1 MSLTSMPLTTSRF
14 RLSAYNIML
23 VINVLLLVAAIG
35 LGGIQNNW
43 LAVALVGLPTAV
55 VPPLLYKMLGD
66 HGLSRIS
73 YGVGFMFFAALFIHE
88 TGGML
93 EMHFAIF
100 VLLAVLIAFRDYQ
113 VIIAAASTIAVHH
126 LLFMYLQMQSAG
138 VYLVPEESLSLGII
152 LLHALFVV
160 VEAAVLVIISRQSLR
175 EALVGQ
181 ALFDAT
187 EALVTDDGKIVLT
200 GRCADIKSRVIDSF
214 NAVLATLQHTISTIE
229 EASNNLKQEAQQL
242 LASGNELSG
251 SMVNKL
257 TEVDRIAAATEQMSL
272 SIREVTE
279 LSGQVLQA
287 ATQAEQAALAGK
299 QAVGQTISSVS
310 ALASQLAETGDK
322 VNDVAKATADIRKV
336 LDVIQAIAEQTNLL
350 ALNAAIEAARA
361 GEQGRGFAVVADE
374 VRTLAS
380 RTRGSTDEI
389 KSMIEQLV
397 SNSSQSVEVV
407 GRSVTQL
414 QHTRQHAEQSGAML
428 EQILHHAQQVAAS
441 ADVMTGALRQQ
452 STASAEVA
460 EGAQHISSMTA
471 EQNSLGQQVV
481 QSANRLGKVT
491 QVLTSESGKFTV

>member
-1 MSLTSMPLTTSRF
+1 MSLTNMPITTARF

-23 VINVLLLVAAIG
+23 VINLLLLVAAIG
-35 LGGIQNNW
+35 LAGIQNNW

-55 VPPLLYKMLGD
+55 FPPLLYKILGD
-66 HGLSRIS
+66 HSLSRIS

-113 VIIAAASTIAVHH
+113 VIIAAAITIAVHH
-126 LLFMYLQMQSAG
+126 LLFMYLQMQNAG

-175 EALVGQ
+175 EAQVGQ

-187 EALVTDDGKIVLT
+187 DALVTQAGKIVLT
-200 GRCADIKSRVIDSF
+200 GRCVDIKSRVIDSF
-214 NAVLATLQHTISTIE
+214 NAVLTTLQHTIGTID
-229 EASNNLKQEAQQL
+229 EASANLKQEARQL
-242 LASGNELSG
+242 LSSGNELSS
-251 SMVNKL
+251 SMVKKL
-257 TEVDRIAAATEQMSL
+257 AEVDRIAAATEQMSL

-279 LSGQVLQA
+279 LSTQVLKA
-287 ATQAEQAALAGK
+287 STQAERAALDGK
-299 QAVGQTISSVS
+299 QSVGQTISSVS
-310 ALASQLAETGDK
+310 ALASQLAETGNK
-322 VNDVAKATADIRKV
+322 VNDVARATADIRKV
-336 LDVIQAIAEQTNLL
+336 LDVIESIAEQTNLL

-380 RTRGSTDEI
+380 RTQGSTDEI
-389 KSMIEQLV
+389 KAMIEQLV
-397 SNSSQSVEVV
+397 SNSSQSVAVV
-407 GRSVTQL
+407 QRSVEQL
-414 QHTRQHAEQSGAML
+414 QDTRQHAEQSGKML
-428 EQILHHAQQVAAS
+428 ELIVQHAQEVAES
-441 ADVMTGALRQQ
+441 AGVMADALGQQ

-460 EGAQHISSMTA
+460 EGAQHISSMT
-471 EQNSLGQQVV
+471 SV
-481 QSANRLGKVT
+481 QSVQGQR
-491 QVLTSESGKFTV
+491 VLESAGRVNEITLQLASEAEKFTV

>member
-1 MSLTSMPLTTSRF
+1 MTLATARF

-23 VINVLLLVAAIG
+23 VINVMLLVAATALAG
-35 LGGIQNNW
+35 MQNNW
-43 LAVALVGLPTAV
+43 LAVVLVGLPTAV
-55 VPPLLYKMLGD
+55 IPPLLYKTLGD
-66 HGLSRIS
+66 HSLSRIS

-113 VIIAAASTIAVHH
+113 VIVAAAMTIAVHH
-126 LLFMYLQMQSAG
+126 LLFMYLQMQNAG
-138 VYLVPEESLSLGII
+138 VYVVPQQSLSLGII
-152 LLHALFVV
+152 VLHAFFVV
-160 VEAAVLVIISRQSLR
+160 VEAAVLVIISRHSLR
-175 EALVGQ
+175 EAQVGQ

-187 EALVTDDGKIVLT
+187 EALVTDSGKIVLT
-200 GRCADIKSRVIDSF
+200 GRCVDIKSRVINSF
-214 NAVLATLQHTISTIE
+214 NAVLTTLQHTISTID
-229 EASNNLKQEAQQL
+229 EASANLKQEAQQL
-242 LASGNELSG
+242 LGSGTELSG
-251 SMVNKL
+251 SMVKKL
-257 TEVDRIAAATEQMSL
+257 AEVDRIAAATEQMSL

-279 LSGQVLQA
+279 LSTQVLQA

-299 QAVGQTISSVS
+299 QAVEQTISSVS
-310 ALASQLAETGDK
+310 ALANQLAETGDK

-389 KSMIEQLV
+389 KSMIEQLI
-397 SNSSQSVEVV
+397 SNSGQSVEVV
-407 GRSVTQL
+407 GRSITQL

-428 EQILHHAQQVAAS
+428 EQILQNAQQVATS
-441 ADVMTGALRQQ
+441 ADVMTNALRQQ

-460 EGAQHISSMTA
+460 EGAQRISGMTA
-471 EQNSLGQQVV
+471 EQNALGQRVV
-481 QSANRLGKVT
+481 QSANQLEKVT
-491 QVLTSESGKFTV
+491 QVLASESGKFTV